1 MFQILINE
9 AEFMIKFTDGEW
21 NSFVY
26 GYEVKGEKEYIKCER
41 IYEYDEILKEENLTG
56 VWLLFEEEII

>member
-1 MFQILINE
+1 
-9 AEFMIKFTDGEW
+9 MIKFTDGEW